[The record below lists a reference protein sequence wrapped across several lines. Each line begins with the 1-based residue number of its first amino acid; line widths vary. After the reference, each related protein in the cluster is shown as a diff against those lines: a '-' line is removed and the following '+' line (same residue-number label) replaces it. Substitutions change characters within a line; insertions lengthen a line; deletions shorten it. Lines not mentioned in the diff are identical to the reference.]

1 MKTTMTISGGPVINT
16 GPPSRVW
23 MIHPVPNIDVADA
36 KRFGSINY
44 VSPKGEYLFG
54 DEVEDLAIPEFKRR
68 EMLACVGDWDPNNDF
83 LLLAGD
89 HAQLIILGAMLA
101 RRYSYF
107 YMLRYDRQTR
117 SYFPLRVDT

>member
-1 MKTTMTISGGPVINT
+1 MKPTAIVNSGPVLDT

-23 MIHPVPNIDVADA
+23 MIHPVANINITDA
-36 KRFGSINY
+36 RRFGTICY
-44 VSPKGEYLFG
+44 VSPQGDYLFG

-68 EMLACVGDWDPNNDF
+68 EMQFCVDEWNPDNDF

-101 RRYSYF
+101 KRYSRF
-107 YMLRYDRQTR
+107 YMLRFDRNTR
-117 SYFPLRVDT
+117 GYFPLRVDA